1 MQQVIG
7 QMLSK
12 YKTDNLSDK
21 KNAIKEV
28 VQEIVLCG
36 LSRGGF
42 FKEAAFYG
50 GTALRIFYGLDRFSE
65 DLDFSLIDSN
75 KDFDL
80 TKYFSYI
87 ENETKSLGLNFSV
100 SEKQKSVDSN
110 IKSAFLKGNTK
121 ESILTFYDENGD
133 DAKFI
138 SKDEAIKI
146 KFEVDINPPVGA
158 TYETKFGLLPAP
170 YQVRLY
176 DMQSLFAGKIHACLC
191 RNWKSRVKGRDF
203 YDYIFFLSLGAK
215 VNLNNLRAKLVQSG
229 FIAANYDL
237 TIEKLRD
244 LLDDRFD
251 NLDVNQA
258 KQDVLPFVK
267 DKTKLDIWS
276 VDFFKDITKNLKG
289 QGSPPGNK
297 KNGSKAR
304 LSFFVTFTDIKTAGC
319 YKNNLRNFSFNRK
332 LTDDG

>member
-1 MQQVIG
+1 MQQVLS

-12 YKTDNLSDK
+12 YEINNVEDK

-65 DLDFSLIDSN
+65 DLDFSLVTQDPN
-75 KDFDL
+75 FDL
-80 TKYFSYI
+80 TKYFPYI
-87 ENETKSLGLNFSV
+87 ENETKSLGLDFSV
-100 SEKQKSVDSN
+100 QEKSKSIDSN

-121 ESILTFYDENGD
+121 EHIMTFYENSD
-133 DAKFI
+133 DTKFI
-138 SKDEAIKI
+138 NKDELIRI
-146 KFEVDINPPVGA
+146 KFEVDVNPPVGA
-158 TYETKFGLLPAP
+158 TYETKFGLLPSP

-176 DMQSLFAGKIHACLC
+176 DLPSLFAGKIHACLC

-203 YDYIFFLSLGAK
+203 YDYVFFLSIEAK
-215 VNLNNLRAKLVQSG
+215 VNLQNLKAKLVQSK
-229 FIAANYDL
+229 FIDENFDF
-237 TIEKLRD
+237 TI
-244 LLDDRFD
+244 D
-251 NLDVNQA
+251 NLKLLLNERFENLNIGQA

-276 VDFFKDITKNLKG
+276 VEFFKEITKTLKA
-289 QGSPPGNK
+289 Q
-297 KNGSKAR
+297 
-304 LSFFVTFTDIKTAGC
+304 
-319 YKNNLRNFSFNRK
+319 
-332 LTDDG
+332 